1 MKKLPFLFLLTCSS
15 LNSSAALSNQLG
27 DPERGKQVYKKC
39 ASCHMVGVKAKKR
52 VGPPL
57 NNIINAKA
65 GGVANFKYSKAL
77 KKAASDGL
85 HWDVE
90 ALDAFIEN
98 PKSFLPKTKMSFRGL
113 KDQADRTDL
122 IAYLATFSGGEL
134 AAKVDEG
141 FTVSNDILAL
151 EGDIEY
157 GEYLSS
163 ECTTCHQSSGDNDGI
178 PGIVGWETA
187 DFVTAMH
194 AYREKQR
201 ENPVMQLVSGRLSN
215 EEIAALA
222 VYFKELTE
230 DN

>member
-1 MKKLPFLFLLTCSS
+1 MKILKQVSFLTAILLCSTG
-15 LNSSAALSNQLG
+15 AFSNELG

-77 KKAASDGL
+77 KKAANDGL
-85 HWDVE
+85 HWGFDT
-90 ALDAFIEN
+90 LDAFIEN
-98 PKSFLPKTKMSFRGL
+98 PKGFLPKTKMSFRGL
-113 KDQADRTDL
+113 KDQSDRVDL

-134 AAKVDEG
+134 ASKVDEG
-141 FTVSNDILAL
+141 FTVSKDILAL
-151 EGDIEY
+151 EGDVEY
-157 GEYLSS
+157 GQYLSS
-163 ECTTCHQSSGDNDGI
+163 ECTTCHQSSGENDGI
-178 PGIVGWETA
+178 PGIVGWETEA
-187 DFVTAMH
+187 FVIAMH

-201 ENPVMQLVSGRLSN
+201 ENPVMQLVTGRLSD

-222 VYFKELTE
+222 VYFKDLTE

>member
-1 MKKLPFLFLLTCSS
+1 MKTLPFLFLLTCS
-15 LNSSAALSNQLG
+15 ALVSTGAFSNELG

-65 GGVANFKYSKAL
+65 SGVANFKYSKAL

-85 HWDVE
+85 HWDLV
-90 ALDAFIEN
+90 ALDGFIEN
-98 PKSFLPKTKMSFRGL
+98 PKGFMPKTKMSFRGL
-113 KDQADRTDL
+113 KDQSDRIDL
-122 IAYLATFSGGEL
+122 FAYLATFSGGEL

-141 FTVSNDILAL
+141 FTVSKDILAL

-157 GEYLSS
+157 GQYLSS
-163 ECTTCHQSSGDNDGI
+163 ECTTCHQSNGDNDGI
-178 PGIVGWETA
+178 PGIVGWETEA
-187 DFVTAMH
+187 FVTAMH

-201 ENPVMQLVSGRLSN
+201 ENPVMQLVAGRLSN

-222 VYFKELTE
+222 VYFKDLTE

>member
-1 MKKLPFLFLLTCSS
+1 MKAIKLLTLIASVTVCSTGA
-15 LNSSAALSNQLG
+15 SSEETG
-27 DPERGKQVYKKC
+27 DPQRGMQVFKKC
-39 ASCHMVGVKAKKR
+39 SSCHMVGVKARNR

-57 NNIINAKA
+57 NNIMSARA

-77 KKAASDGL
+77 KKVAADGL
-85 HWDVE
+85 HWDVQS
-90 ALDAFIEN
+90 LDAYIKD
-98 PKSFLPKTKMSFRGL
+98 PKGFLPKTKMSFRGL
-113 KDQADRTDL
+113 KDEADRTDL
-122 IAYLATFSGGEL
+122 IAYLATFSGGAL

-141 FTVSNDILAL
+141 FTVSNEILSL
-151 EGDIEY
+151 EGDVEY

-163 ECTTCHQSSGDNDGI
+163 ECTTCHQADGNNDGI
-178 PGIVGWETA
+178 PGIVGWEKS

-201 ENPVMQLVSGRLSN
+201 ENPVMQLVTGRLSN

-222 VYFKELTE
+222 EYFNGLNQ